1 MPKYTYNLLVLLTS
15 LFINTALSGLTNIWS
30 LHSNEYNTSYNNP
43 LQFNKVENVIKNEK
57 DSLIR
62 PLEIGLDYLLDRAV
76 LLVNDKPSIDNC
88 DHQFFIS
95 GLYKNRFRAR
105 AMLGFRNTVISKSA
119 PFSENHSWA
128 IGFETI
134 LNKKDRNFFFSYGF
148 EVGSRTYNAGKTFS
162 ITTITRLSYKLNERF
177 ILIAEPLSIGIARVN
192 YNNKWPINLSH
203 DWELYSSRILA
214 LGVSI
219 SLH

>member
-1 MPKYTYNLLVLLTS
+1 MPKHTFYLLLLLTS
-15 LFINTALSGLTNIWS
+15 LFINTALSGQTNTWS
-30 LHSNEYNTSYNNP
+30 LHSNEYNTSYNNA
-43 LQFNKVENVIKNEK
+43 LQFNKVENVIKDEK

-62 PLEIGLDYLLDRAV
+62 PLKIRLDYLFDRV
-76 LLVNDKPSIDNC
+76 GLLVNVKPNIDNC

-95 GLYKNRFRAR
+95 CLFKNRFRAR
-105 AMLGFRNTVISKSA
+105 AMLGFRNTVISKSD
-119 PFSENHSWA
+119 PFSDNHSWA

-177 ILIAEPLSIGIARVN
+177 ILIAEPLSIGIAQVN
-192 YNNKWPINLSH
+192 NNKLPFSLSY